1 MTAIAHAADH
11 PINRPLEGGL
21 AWAGPDLPGD
31 AGLLPIPAAAAEE
44 IEAVAALLADN
55 PLPILAL
62 DPRDFALDACRALM
76 GRARRLLEEGPG
88 FAIIDRLPV
97 ERFGREVATQLY
109 WLLAGLVAR
118 PVAQKWDGTMVYGVR
133 DLGRPPGNGVRPDIT
148 NAEQNFHVDNSYNI
162 CPPDV
167 VGLLCLQTAMQGGVS
182 GLVSFA
188 AAHNAMRAR
197 HPDLLPR
204 LWRPF
209 IFDRQREHAPGD
221 VMTHR
226 APIFELRGNRMQG
239 RISKFQ
245 IVNGH
250 ALAGE
255 ALDAE
260 GQAALAAFD
269 AILEDPALRFDF
281 HFQPGQIQLVNNRA
295 LGHKRTGFTDWP
307 EPERKRHLVRLWLRA
322 EGRPFYNG

>member
-1 MTAIAHAADH
+1 MTAIAADH
-11 PINRPLEGGL
+11 PLNRDITGGL
-21 AWAGPDLPGD
+21 VWAGPDLPRD
-31 AGLLPIPAAAAEE
+31 TGLLPIPPEAAEE
-44 IEAVAALLADN
+44 IEAVAALLSDN
-55 PLPILAL
+55 PLPVTAL
-62 DPRDFALDACRALM
+62 DPQDFALDACGALM
-76 GRARRLLEEGPG
+76 ARAKRLLEEGPG

-97 ERFGREVATQLY
+97 ERLGREVTTQIY
-109 WLLAGLVAR
+109 WLLSRLVAR

-133 DLGRPPGNGVRPDIT
+133 DLGKPPGNGVRPDIT

-167 VGLLCLQTAMQGGVS
+167 VGLLCLQTAKEGGVS

-188 AAHNAMRAR
+188 AAHNAMRTR
-197 HPDLLPR
+197 HPDLAPR

-209 IFDRQREHAPGD
+209 VFDRQREHAPGD

-226 APIFELRGNRMQG
+226 APIFEMRGVRMLG

-245 IVNGH
+245 IVNGQ

-255 ALDAE
+255 PLDNA

-269 AILEDPALRFDF
+269 VILEDPAMRFDF

-307 EPERKRHLVRLWLRA
+307 EPERKRHLVRLWLRDH
-322 EGRPFYNG
+322 GRPFYNG

>member
-1 MTAIAHAADH
+1 
-11 PINRPLEGGL
+11 
-21 AWAGPDLPGD
+21 
-31 AGLLPIPAAAAEE
+31 
-44 IEAVAALLADN
+44 
-55 PLPILAL
+55 
-62 DPRDFALDACRALM
+62 
-76 GRARRLLEEGPG
+76 
-88 FAIIDRLPV
+88 
-97 ERFGREVATQLY
+97 
-109 WLLAGLVAR
+109 
-118 PVAQKWDGTMVYGVR
+118 
-133 DLGRPPGNGVRPDIT
+133 
-148 NAEQNFHVDNSYNI
+148 
-162 CPPDV
+162 
-167 VGLLCLQTAMQGGVS
+167 
-182 GLVSFA
+182 
-188 AAHNAMRAR
+188 
-197 HPDLLPR
+197 
-204 LWRPF
+204 
-209 IFDRQREHAPGD
+209 
-221 VMTHR
+221 MTHR